1 MLNARSI
8 ARMVPFCALLSA
20 VLAAQPVV
28 ADSPAAIVAVAKHDK
43 DNDKTLDL
51 AEVKSAASAHFSKLD
66 KDGDGTLDAK
76 ELKGLVGPTTL
87 KNADLDKDGTLSKD
101 EYMAL
106 VQKLFDQADVDH
118 DGNLDAQEL
127 SSKAGVRLRHLID

>member
-8 ARMVPFCALLSA
+8 ARIAPFCAFFS
-20 VLAAQPVV
+20 VFLAAQSVL
-28 ADSPAAIVAVAKHDK
+28 ADSPAATAAVAKYDK
-43 DNDKTLDL
+43 DDDKTLDL
-51 AEVKSAASAHFSKLD
+51 AEVKAAASAHFSKLD

-76 ELKGLVGPTTL
+76 ELKGIVGPTTL
-87 KNADLDKDGTLSKD
+87 KSADLDKDGTLSRD

-118 DGNLDAQEL
+118 DGSLDSQEL

>member
-1 MLNARSI
+1 MLNAHSI
-8 ARMVPFCALLSA
+8 VRIVPLCALLSA
-20 VLAAQPVV
+20 VLAAEPVL
-28 ADSPAAIVAVAKHDK
+28 ADSPAATAVVAEYDK

-66 KDGDGTLDAK
+66 KDGDGTLDAN
-76 ELKGLVGPTTL
+76 ELKGLVRPATL
-87 KNADLDKDGTLSKD
+87 KSADPDKDGTLSQD

-118 DGNLDAQEL
+118 DGSLDAREL
-127 SSKAGVRLRHLID
+127 SSKAGTRLRHLID